1 MQLKPKKFLPPFF
14 LYLLFIFALSGTA
27 IQPEFGWACAS
38 RCDHGILSL
47 QENQE
52 SAEGKKS
59 ESWMGVY
66 MNGIKVGYSLNQE
79 FSFIKNGRKYRKEY
93 DKSWMKISRLGG
105 NPVELTTIQESL
117 YDEKG
122 KPLECVLR
130 TKMSETETVMKAEI
144 GRNKIIF
151 QIEDKVIKELP
162 YEEEFYLEIPV
173 RQIIEREGL
182 RPGKKYS
189 FKILDF
195 TTHDLI
201 DTIFEVI
208 GKEDVLILGQKL
220 NLWHVAGKAE
230 AVIPVSSE
238 DWIDMD
244 GNVQKSVSKTS
255 FVQLTSLRM
264 SEEKALE
271 TSGENFDI
279 AFSTVIKPNI
289 TFENPLQVQMVKFK
303 LSGIP
308 LERIH
313 DFPFDGISQ
322 KILESGENYVLIQ
335 TNSQVFREEDAVS
348 LPVEKEELQR
358 FLKPTP
364 FCQSDDPE
372 IRKTA
377 EGIVGEEKNSWRA
390 AKKIAE
396 WIKEEMTPNYDV
408 GFADAKEILKNRKG
422 DCSEHTVLTVALLRA
437 AGIPARAAV
446 GIMYGRGIFAYHM
459 WPEVYAGQW
468 VGLDSKWL
476 AVDKKSGE
484 LYTDAT
490 HIKFGQ
496 SLLDESIFR
505 EMAQAVS
512 DVIGKLKLEIIE
524 YHQDK

>member
-1 MQLKPKKFLPPFF
+1 MKLKPEKVLPPIF
-14 LYLLFIFALSGTA
+14 LYLLFIFAFSGIA
-27 IQPEFGWACAS
+27 VQPEMGWACAS
-38 RCDHGILSL
+38 RYDPGLLSL
-47 QENQE
+47 TENQAPAGE
-52 SAEGKKS
+52 KIS
-59 ESWMGVY
+59 ESWMGIY
-66 MNGIKVGYSLNQE
+66 MNGVKVGYSLNQE
-79 FSFIKNGRKYRKEY
+79 FSLIKSGKRYRKEY

-117 YDEKG
+117 YDEKS

-144 GRNKIIF
+144 VRNKIIF
-151 QIEDKVIKELP
+151 QIGDKVIKELP

-173 RQIIEREGL
+173 RQIIEQEGL
-182 RPGKKYS
+182 KPGKKYS

-195 TTHDLI
+195 TTHSLI
-201 DTIFEVI
+201 DSSFEVI

-220 NLWHVAGKAE
+220 NLWHVAGKADS
-230 AVIPVSSE
+230 VIPVSSE
-238 DWIDMD
+238 DWIDTD

-255 FVQLTSLRM
+255 FIQLTSLLM
-264 SEEKALE
+264 SKEKALE
-271 TSGENFDI
+271 SSGENFDI
-279 AFSTVIKPNI
+279 AFSTIIKPNI

-322 KILESGENYVLIQ
+322 KILESGENYVLVQ
-335 TNSQVFREEDAVS
+335 TSSLVFREDDAVS
-348 LPVEKEELQR
+348 FPVEEEELQR
-358 FLKPTP
+358 FLKPTS

-377 EGIVGEEKNSWRA
+377 KDIVGEEKNSWRA
-390 AKKIAE
+390 AKKIAV
-396 WIKEEMTPNYDV
+396 WVKEEVTPTYDV
-408 GFADAKEILKNRKG
+408 GFAGAKEILKNREG

-446 GIMYGRGIFAYHM
+446 GIMYARGIFAYHM
-459 WPEVYAGQW
+459 WPEVYVGQW

-496 SLLDESIFR
+496 SLLDENIFR

-512 DVIGKLKLEIIE
+512 DVIGKLKLEIIG
-524 YHQDK
+524 YHQDR